1 MRSPLLGSGVAT
13 AALLAALL
21 LVRTADAGG
30 LSVSGAGCERVGGQ
44 VDKILCVV
52 NTVRASAGLQPLRRV
67 RALDVAERLKVREI
81 LNCDDFSH
89 TPCGSSFEA
98 PFLRTGYPKGR
109 WRIGEN
115 LAWGTGERGSVV
127 DVVRAWLDRRSTGTT
142 SSRRPWR
149 DFGAS
154 VAPADGTF
162 GQGAVLWGMAFG
174 KRS

>member
-1 MRSPLLGSGVAT
+1 MRSPLLGSGVVT
-13 AALLAALL
+13 AVLLAALL

-44 VDKILCVV
+44 VEKILCVV
-52 NTVRASAGLQPLRRV
+52 NTVRANAGLQPLRRV
-67 RALDVAERLKVREI
+67 RALDVAEHLKVREI

-115 LAWGTGERGSVV
+115 LAWGTGERGGVV
-127 DVVRAWLDRRSTGTT
+127 DVVRAWLGSPKHRDNLLS
-142 SSRRPWR
+142 PAWR